1 MTTVT
6 RSRDELAIAPGEGD
20 ERAAPEVAELAI
32 RASVRGILNR
42 HAAVGLSVANEALG
56 VGALSYAGTFS
67 IGIVA
72 DRDAY
77 PDVDVFV
84 AGVRDDLHA
93 LGVTTHVALSRAGAD
108 ASGGPPDREGRPA
121 IDPRFA
127 VRYSTKP
134 LSAAERR

>member
-6 RSRDELAIAPGEGD
+6 RTRDELAIAPGDGD
-20 ERAAPEVAELAI
+20 ERVAPEVAELAI

-42 HAAVGLSVANEALG
+42 HAAVGLSVA
-56 VGALSYAGTFS
+56 
-67 IGIVA
+67 
-72 DRDAY
+72 
-77 PDVDVFV
+77 
-84 AGVRDDLHA
+84 GVRDDLHG
-93 LGVTTHVALSRAGAD
+93 LGVMTHVALSRAGAD

-134 LSAAERR
+134 LSAAEGR